1 MLFGQ
6 SLFQSVL
13 ERLKEEAEVL
23 EEPSAGSFR
32 IHGLGASF
40 VTEEVRDSTAEME
53 RGQSLY
59 REMMEAAPPPLAP
72 EVSEPEPDDTP
83 PAPPAHLMRQSPD
96 EIATDLGI
104 RPSDTAA
111 VLADKRRAFARLNHP
126 DGFPQ
131 EFRDLANM
139 RMKVA
144 NLLVDEAV
152 RRLAG

>member
-13 ERLKEEAEVL
+13 ERLKEEAEVV

-53 RGQSLY
+53 RGQWLY

-72 EVSEPEPDDTP
+72 EVSEPEAAN
-83 PAPPAHLMRQSPD
+83 APPSPPVHLMRQSPD
-96 EIATDLGI
+96 EIATDLDI

-111 VLADKRRAFARLNHP
+111 VLAEKRRAFARLNHP
-126 DGFPQ
+126 DSVAPD
-131 EFRDLANM
+131 FRDLATT
-139 RMKVA
+139 RMKIA
-144 NLLVDEAV
+144 NLLVDEAI
-152 RRLAG
+152 RRQS